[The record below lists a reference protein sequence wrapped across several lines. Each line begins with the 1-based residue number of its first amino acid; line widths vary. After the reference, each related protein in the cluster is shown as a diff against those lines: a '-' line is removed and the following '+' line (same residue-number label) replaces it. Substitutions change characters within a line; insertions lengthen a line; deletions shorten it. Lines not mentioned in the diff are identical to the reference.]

1 MIRRI
6 TFKKICLTSLLLLV
20 AFLLYNYPEGLD
32 KHIDSEFNNKCNNIY
47 LIDDNN
53 LVAMTSIYTV
63 NDELDKQIKD
73 TIDNLTIGLKK
84 DLPNNLKPVIPLNTK
99 LLSFGVQDKLLK
111 INFSKEFN
119 SINEEQEEQMIE
131 ALTYS
136 LTELNGIDKIMIFV
150 ENKQLTSLPNS
161 KKILPLYLDRSFG
174 INKIYNITKIKNAKM
189 ITTYY
194 IDVDNHYYIPISKL
208 INDDNDKVDIIIKQL
223 KTTTFNNS
231 NLSSKINNQLEL
243 MNYEILNDAIS
254 MNFNSL
260 LLDSIYEGK
269 LIEEV
274 KYAIS
279 YSIHDTL
286 GIKNFTFKVNDMDID
301 YFRLAN

>member
-53 LVAMTSIYTV
+53 LVAMTSIYTI